1 MPTMNEKKC
10 PAIKTIRIDTATFQD
25 SPATIEP
32 TVINFFYG
40 ENGTGKSTIARSI
53 GSPDHLEW
61 ADSVTPEDY
70 EILIYNREFV
80 SEEVSNYKQLHGIYT
95 ICKGN
100 KEKEEQIAALE
111 KKLDDAKNKVQ
122 AAEKTAR
129 EKEDKKS
136 ALLPNLKEIIWEKT
150 KPQRKDFDTID
161 LKIKKKDSFYNAMS
175 DKELAVESHDIEVLK
190 TTAATAFGKAKSK
203 LEKFHRAPEQFPAV
217 IDEHLHLLAESITSS
232 SESQFAQ
239 FLTALG
245 AVDWVKDGHHHFS
258 QKANGKCPYCQ
269 QPLPDDFEQQL
280 ASVFDEQYKEKTR
293 QLSLLQNTYLSFAD
307 NALQLLASNK
317 SKPLPQSLGWDAYD
331 GLLEKLQD
339 GIELNQ
345 ERLDEKLKTPAQ
357 PASELK
363 PILPI
368 IRELNQLVED
378 FNKEI
383 DAYNAI
389 IDDQKNQQAKCKRQI
404 LEYLKSLV
412 ADDLSAYGKNLKN
425 AEKACAAASKEL
437 TALQKEKASIES
449 KIASL
454 SKEIVSTVDVMNQ
467 INDTLRYTGF
477 QGFRLRESKT
487 YTNHYEIV
495 RPDGS
500 IAENLSEGE
509 LQFIAFL
516 YFYHQ
521 VRGNREDGPQK
532 KKIVVI
538 DDPVSS
544 MDDGVLFIVSSLI
557 REFLEVCHSTADY
570 HDPQDSGGYIK
581 QIFIL
586 THNIRF
592 HMEITDQW
600 VQDFTRINFYK
611 VLKDGNQSSVYPC
624 TKQDPASSLPKTI
637 NYNPVQNSYQA
648 LWAQLQE
655 AKSTISVIHAIRQ
668 ILDYYFIQMCSYDR
682 KGLRAEV
689 LGKLKKPAPE
699 GGRPDTTQY
708 HPAEALLRY
717 IAAPNDFGHDAH
729 YVDDATDAQPYREA
743 FRLIFKAMS
752 QEQHYQKMME
762 TSRAACGSQ
771 ETTTA

>member
-1 MPTMNEKKC
+1 MSTQNEKKC
-10 PAIKTIRIDTATFQD
+10 PAIQAIRIDTATFQAA
-25 SPATIEP
+25 PATIKP
-32 TVINFFYG
+32 SVINFFYG

-53 GSPDHLEW
+53 GSQAHLTW
-61 ADSVTPEDY
+61 IDGVAPEDY

-100 KEKEEQIAALE
+100 NEKEEQIAALE
-111 KKLDDAKNKVQ
+111 EKLNEAKGKVQ
-122 AAEKTAR
+122 AAEKDKR
-129 EKEDKKS
+129 EKEDDKS
-136 ALLPNLKEIIWEKT
+136 ALYPAMRDTIWEKT
-150 KPQRKDFDTID
+150 KKEREDFKAID

-175 DKELAVESHDIEVLK
+175 DKELAVESHDLEALK

-203 LEKFHRAPEQFPAV
+203 LEKLHLAPEQCPAV

-245 AVDWVKDGHHHFS
+245 AVDWVKDGHHRFS
-258 QKANGKCPYCQ
+258 HEANGKCPYCQ
-269 QPLPDDFEQQL
+269 QTLPDDFEEQL

-293 QLSLLQNTYLSFAD
+293 QLSLLRSTYLSFAD
-307 NALQLLASNK
+307 NALQMLISNK
-317 SKPLPQSLGWDAYD
+317 SKPLPQSLDWDAYD

-339 GIELNQ
+339 GIELNRQ
-345 ERLDEKLKTPAQ
+345 RLDEKLKMPGQ
-357 PASELK
+357 PAAELK

-378 FNKEI
+378 FNKKI

-412 ADDLSAYGKNLKN
+412 ADDLSAYDKNLKN
-425 AEKACAAASKEL
+425 AEKSCAAASKAL
-437 TALQKEKASIES
+437 NALQKEKASIES
-449 KIASL
+449 KIANL

-477 QGFRLRESKT
+477 QGFRLRESKA
-487 YTNHYEIV
+487 YRNHYEIV
-495 RPDGS
+495 RADGS

-521 VRGNREDGPQK
+521 VKGGREDGQQK

-557 REFLEVCHSTADY
+557 RELLEVCHSTADY
-570 HDPQDSGGYIK
+570 HDPQDTGGYIK

-592 HMEITDQW
+592 HMEVTDQW
-600 VQDFTRINFYK
+600 VQDFKATNFYK
-611 VLKDGNQSSVYPC
+611 VLKDGNQSSVYLC
-624 TKQDPASSLPKTI
+624 TKQDPASSLPRTI
-637 NYNPVQNSYQA
+637 NYNPVQNNYQA
-648 LWAQLQE
+648 LWTQLQE
-655 AKSTISVIHAIRQ
+655 ANSTISVIHAIRQ

-682 KGLRAEV
+682 KKLRAEV

-699 GGRPDTTQY
+699 SGRPDMTQY

-743 FRLIFKAMS
+743 FRLIFKAMG

-762 TSRAACGSQ
+762 TSRAACGSP
-771 ETTTA
+771 ETTSA